1 MTIKYKT
8 IKEIKK
14 MISQKEISNKEIV
27 QEVYKL
33 INENSHLNAF
43 VTLNEEN
50 SIKQADNLD
59 NNPSEMA
66 LAGIPI
72 AQKDLFCT
80 KGLRTTCGSKILDN
94 FIPPYS
100 ATVIENLENAGCIS
114 VGKTN
119 MDEFAMGSSNETSYF
134 GNVHNPWGDKL
145 VPGGSSGGSA
155 SAVAAGIVPAASG
168 TDTGGSIRQPASL
181 CGITGLKPTYG
192 RVSRWG
198 MIAFASSLDQAG
210 PMARTVEDCA
220 LLLNEMCS
228 HDIKDTT
235 SLDEDI
241 PNFENRAGA
250 VTLDITMA
258 ELNTY
263 SQNCS
268 PTDPPILMSWPGALP
283 RQLDEYI
290 DLNNE
295 TNTELL
301 ADQIWDGERNL
312 DPNWEAILK
321 KNFLNSGGYQ
331 YFKMIVDEV
340 STRFNLANTVD
351 DFEIITDKENYYSL
365 EVLNI
370 INNIRDDFNTY
381 QANLDTTT
389 FMPRQANDCANVEYY
404 IDDLKWGLPVYL
416 GLDGTEVTEEYKYDT
431 GEFLETKGFYLPTYY
446 YYNKTDSRYQPFK
459 RPSSGGFSHSSIF
472 LLVSKFQLDVK
483 GEPYFFMDLDRLNCI
498 DEVAPYKEN
507 EFSEMNNMSTGNPN
521 SAFAKLPLSIQDEVA
536 YSGSQITS
544 KSYDPPLNRLS
555 RLAIRLRFH
564 NGRPVKFGIQPF
576 SFVLEIKCSKQS
588 LKLK

>member
-1 MTIKYKT
+1 MTIKFKT

-33 INENSHLNAF
+33 IDENIHLNAF
-43 VTLNEEN
+43 VTLNEDN
-50 SIKQADNLD
+50 SLKKAEGLD
-59 NNPSEMA
+59 NNPSDSP

-241 PNFENRAGA
+241 PNFENNLNQSLKGKKIG
-250 VTLDITMA
+250 VVKDLDLSSLDNDVVSVYEDSLKEFVSLGA
-258 ELNTY
+258 ELEDI
-263 SQNCS
+263 S
-268 PTDPPILMSWPGALP
+268 LP
-283 RQLDEYI
+283 
-290 DLNNE
+290 
-295 TNTELL
+295 
-301 ADQIWDGERNL
+301 NL
-312 DPNWEAILK
+312 
-321 KNFLNSGGYQ
+321 
-331 YFKMIVDEV
+331 
-340 STRFNLANTVD
+340 
-351 DFEIITDKENYYSL
+351 SL
-365 EVLNI
+365 SV
-370 INNIRDDFNTY
+370 
-381 QANLDTTT
+381 
-389 FMPRQANDCANVEYY
+389 
-404 IDDLKWGLPVYL
+404 
-416 GLDGTEVTEEYKYDT
+416 
-431 GEFLETKGFYLPTYY
+431 PTYY
-446 YYNKTDSRYQPFK
+446 
-459 RPSSGGFSHSSIF
+459 
-472 LLVSKFQLDVK
+472 V
-483 GEPYFFMDLDRLNCI
+483 
-498 DEVAPYKEN
+498 VAPAECSSN
-507 EFSEMNNMSTGNPN
+507 
-521 SAFAKLPLSIQDEVA
+521 
-536 YSGSQITS
+536 
-544 KSYDPPLNRLS
+544 LS
-555 RLAIRLRFH
+555 RFD
-564 NGRPVKFGIQPF
+564 GVKFGRRSENPKDLEELYIQSRSEGFGDEVKRRILIGSYVLSAGYYDAYYKKAQQVRRLIKKDFDEAF
-576 SFVLEIKCSKQS
+576 SNVDVIMTPTTRGPAFEMGSKGSDPIQMYLEDLFTISANLAGLPAMS
-588 LKLK
+588 LPNGNIDKKPIGLQIIGNFLDESTILNFGHMYQTKTNWHMYTPDGVKE

>member
-1 MTIKYKT
+1 MTIKFKT

-33 INENSHLNAF
+33 IDENIHLNAF
-43 VTLNEEN
+43 VTLNEDN
-50 SIKQADNLD
+50 SLKKAEDLD
-59 NNPSEMA
+59 NNPSDSP

-80 KGLRTTCGSKILDN
+80 KGVRTTCGSKILDN

-235 SLDEDI
+235 SLDENI
-241 PNFENRAGA
+241 PNFENNLNQSLKGKKIG
-250 VTLDITMA
+250 VVKDLDLSSLDNDVVSVYEDSLKEFVSLGA
-258 ELNTY
+258 ELEDI
-263 SQNCS
+263 S
-268 PTDPPILMSWPGALP
+268 LP
-283 RQLDEYI
+283 
-290 DLNNE
+290 
-295 TNTELL
+295 
-301 ADQIWDGERNL
+301 NL
-312 DPNWEAILK
+312 
-321 KNFLNSGGYQ
+321 
-331 YFKMIVDEV
+331 
-340 STRFNLANTVD
+340 
-351 DFEIITDKENYYSL
+351 SL
-365 EVLNI
+365 SV
-370 INNIRDDFNTY
+370 
-381 QANLDTTT
+381 
-389 FMPRQANDCANVEYY
+389 
-404 IDDLKWGLPVYL
+404 
-416 GLDGTEVTEEYKYDT
+416 
-431 GEFLETKGFYLPTYY
+431 PTYY
-446 YYNKTDSRYQPFK
+446 
-459 RPSSGGFSHSSIF
+459 
-472 LLVSKFQLDVK
+472 V
-483 GEPYFFMDLDRLNCI
+483 
-498 DEVAPYKEN
+498 VAPAECSSN
-507 EFSEMNNMSTGNPN
+507 
-521 SAFAKLPLSIQDEVA
+521 
-536 YSGSQITS
+536 
-544 KSYDPPLNRLS
+544 LS
-555 RLAIRLRFH
+555 RFD
-564 NGRPVKFGIQPF
+564 GVKFGRRSENPKDLEELYIQTRSEGFGDEVKRRILIGSYVLSAGYYDAYYKKAQQVRRLIKKDFDEAF
-576 SFVLEIKCSKQS
+576 SNVDVIMTPTTRGPAFEMGSKGSDPIQMYLEDLFTISANLAGLPAMS
-588 LKLK
+588 LPNGNIDKKPIGLQIIGNFLDESTILNFGHMYQTKTNWHMHTPDGVKE

>member
-1 MTIKYKT
+1 MTIKFKT

-33 INENSHLNAF
+33 IDENIHLNAF
-43 VTLNEEN
+43 VTLNEDN
-50 SIKQADNLD
+50 SLKKAEGLD
-59 NNPSEMA
+59 NNPSDSP

-241 PNFENRAGA
+241 PNFENNLNQSLKGKKIG
-250 VTLDITMA
+250 VVKDLDLSSLDNDVVSIYEDSLKEFVSLGA
-258 ELNTY
+258 ELEDI
-263 SQNCS
+263 S
-268 PTDPPILMSWPGALP
+268 LP
-283 RQLDEYI
+283 
-290 DLNNE
+290 
-295 TNTELL
+295 
-301 ADQIWDGERNL
+301 NL
-312 DPNWEAILK
+312 
-321 KNFLNSGGYQ
+321 
-331 YFKMIVDEV
+331 
-340 STRFNLANTVD
+340 
-351 DFEIITDKENYYSL
+351 SL
-365 EVLNI
+365 SV
-370 INNIRDDFNTY
+370 
-381 QANLDTTT
+381 
-389 FMPRQANDCANVEYY
+389 
-404 IDDLKWGLPVYL
+404 
-416 GLDGTEVTEEYKYDT
+416 
-431 GEFLETKGFYLPTYY
+431 PTYY
-446 YYNKTDSRYQPFK
+446 
-459 RPSSGGFSHSSIF
+459 
-472 LLVSKFQLDVK
+472 V
-483 GEPYFFMDLDRLNCI
+483 
-498 DEVAPYKEN
+498 VAPAECSSN
-507 EFSEMNNMSTGNPN
+507 
-521 SAFAKLPLSIQDEVA
+521 
-536 YSGSQITS
+536 
-544 KSYDPPLNRLS
+544 LS
-555 RLAIRLRFH
+555 RFD
-564 NGRPVKFGIQPF
+564 GVKFGRRSENPKDLYIQTRSEGFGDEVKRRILIGSYVLSAGYYDAYYKKAQQVRRLIKKDFDEAF
-576 SFVLEIKCSKQS
+576 SNVDVIMTPTTRGPAFEMGSKGSDPIQMYLEDLFTISANLAGLPAMSLPNGNIDKKPIGLQIIGNFLDESTILNFGHMYQIKTNWHMHTPDGVKE
-588 LKLK
+588 